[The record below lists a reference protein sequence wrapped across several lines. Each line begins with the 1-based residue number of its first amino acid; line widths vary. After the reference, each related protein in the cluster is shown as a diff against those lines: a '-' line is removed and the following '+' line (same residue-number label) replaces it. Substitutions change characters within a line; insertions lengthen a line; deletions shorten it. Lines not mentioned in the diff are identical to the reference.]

1 MDRKEVK
8 FLKFKIGSLN
18 FEFWRDK
25 PINKKKGGR
34 PRIKV
39 PVDEIVK
46 LYDEGK
52 SVRQLAEIY
61 HVSKSTISNIVR
73 NPQKYQ

>member
-1 MDRKEVK
+1 MVI
-8 FLKFKIGSLN
+8 LILN
-18 FEFWRDK
+18 FGV
-25 PINKKKGGR
+25 INLLIKKKGGR

-73 NPQKYQ
+73 NPQKYHIEEK

>member
-8 FLKFKIGSLN
+8 FLKFKIGNLN

-25 PINKKKGGR
+25 PINKK
-34 PRIKV
+34 
-39 PVDEIVK
+39 K

-61 HVSKSTISNIVR
+61 QVSKSTISNIVR
-73 NPQKYQ
+73 NPQKYR